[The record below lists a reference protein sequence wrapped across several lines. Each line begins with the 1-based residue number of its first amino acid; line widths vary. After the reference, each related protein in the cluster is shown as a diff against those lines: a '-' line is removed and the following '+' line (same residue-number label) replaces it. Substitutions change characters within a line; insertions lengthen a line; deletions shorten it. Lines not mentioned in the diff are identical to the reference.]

1 VERAAA
7 AVLAD
12 YAALAP
18 EQRNSL
24 RLVFCNPGVRA
35 AMANWESDARFVVA
49 AFRADTARAGTAGN
63 VKALVDE
70 LCRLSPEF
78 EAMWRD
84 NDVRGSYGETAKY
97 IRHRQAGTIALE
109 YSAFAVDGR
118 TDLSMVIY
126 IRQRRRMPIGSDH

>member
-1 VERAAA
+1 VEPRRR

-70 LCRLSPEF
+70 LLPAEPRIRS
-78 EAMWRD
+78 
-84 NDVRGSYGETAKY
+84 DVA
-97 IRHRQAGTIALE
+97 RQ
-109 YSAFAVDGR
+109 
-118 TDLSMVIY
+118 
-126 IRQRRRMPIGSDH
+126 